1 MHPKQTLIPK
11 QITFKKKQKSWS
23 PLPPK
28 KIWGPETCWS
38 QENFV
43 HKQYWL
49 KRKHFSRIFMVEK
62 ILGLIMFRTKILW
75 VAKTLG
81 LRQKKIC
88 REYFVKKKI
97 SRIFVILKF
106 CFHRLLSKSYFQE
119 YLGQKMWWRKIGL
132 WKILFFKTIWS
143 MKILESKRL
152 RSKKYKVHVKNIR
165 LKKCLGQI

>member
-11 QITFKKKQKSWS
+11 QITFKKTKVLKPPPPQKNMRARNMLV
-23 PLPPK
+23 PRKFGAQTIL
-28 KIWGPETCWS
+28 
-38 QENFV
+38 V
-43 HKQYWL
+43 R
-49 KRKHFSRIFMVEK
+49 KRKHFFRIFMVEK

-119 YLGQKMWWRKIGL
+119 YLGQKM
-132 WKILFFKTIWS
+132 
-143 MKILESKRL
+143 
-152 RSKKYKVHVKNIR
+152 
-165 LKKCLGQI
+165 